1 MEQETSSPSDDPEV
15 NTFRENKK
23 GRKDSKDSKNEEDS
37 ESVGVS
43 DYQTNK
49 DNYSENTEV
58 EVEKDVDTKIKS
70 CPEVPKVL
78 LHRILTDGQ
87 SSKPTPPEKKDDGF
101 CWIVVIASFLA
112 WFLFAGTRSSIGLI
126 QEEFEKRI
134 KESPTGLSWIG
145 AMVNAIPLL
154 LAPVISVLTKITS
167 CGFLS
172 SVGGVISCAGF
183 LLVTFTDTLP
193 LVFVGLGLLP
203 GLGIGLM
210 ALPSTFMVSGC
221 FDSRR
226 GLVLALSTAGGGLG
240 FIVFPI
246 FFSFMVNFYGL
257 KGTLLV
263 WSALYLNGIL
273 FGIIYR
279 QKEKNPK
286 TIGKKVEFSEMR
298 KSFCDR
304 DAFCSH
310 NFFSMILSNMIFGA
324 CDTIPFLFIPSK
336 AERIGFSLEL
346 SAMLISA
353 IGFTSIT
360 GRIGIGIFT
369 GKSKSRRLGSFIVA
383 FLVCSFSMALYA
395 FTERYDILIMG
406 SCVFGVSTGS
416 FQGEFTGWSAL
427 CSLYSLQPMV
437 LIDLFGI
444 DKLVSSYGVINL
456 SFGIGSLMAG
466 SLTSALSVLLDDADF
481 PFYMAGVLMI
491 LGAVSL
497 GVTKCS
503 CKRLKPVPQAESSDL
518 SEIFVIS
525 HTATIGAPA
534 A

>member
-154 LAPVISVLTKITS
+154 L
-167 CGFLS
+167 
-172 SVGGVISCAGF
+172 
-183 LLVTFTDTLP
+183 
-193 LVFVGLGLLP
+193 GLGLLP

-286 TIGKKVEFSEMR
+286 TIERKVEFSEMR